1 MSHTF
6 AVTIQQRLDRWEAR
20 AEWPLASV
28 AAVFLAAYSVEVL
41 VQPHGLAARAVDLA
55 TLLTWAVF
63 TADYAARL
71 YLADDR
77 KQWFRTHLVDL
88 AIVLLPLLRP
98 LRLLRLVVLIGVIQ
112 KAVGHAIRG
121 KVILYTISGAVLL
134 VYVAS
139 LAVLQAE
146 RGQPDAHITNF
157 GDAIWWAITTIT
169 TVGYGDM
176 YPVTTTGRVIAAL
189 LMIGGISL
197 VGSITATIAS
207 WIVQT
212 VAVDDAAS
220 AAVTAA
226 HINELRAEIASLRE
240 ELRSPA
246 VEGPGTDHRP

>member
-1 MSHTF
+1 M
-6 AVTIQQRLDRWEAR
+6 QQRLDKWEAR

-28 AAVFLAAYSVEVL
+28 AAVFLAAYTVEVL
-41 VQPHGLAARAVDLA
+41 VQPHGLAARALDLV
-55 TLLTWAVF
+55 TFLTWAAF
-63 TADYAARL
+63 TVDYAARL
-71 YLADDR
+71 YLAEDR
-77 KQWFRTHLVDL
+77 KRWFRTHLVDL
-88 AIVLLPLLRP
+88 AIVVLPLLRP

-121 KVILYTISGAVLL
+121 KVVLYTISGAILL

-146 RGQPDAHITNF
+146 RGQSDAHITNF
-157 GDAIWWAITTIT
+157 GDAMWWAITTIT

-212 VAVDDAAS
+212 VATDESAS
-220 AAVTAA
+220 AAVTSA
-226 HINELRAEIASLRE
+226 HIDELRAEIVSLRE
-240 ELRSPA
+240 ELRRAPLVDGARS
-246 VEGPGTDHRP
+246 DYRP

>member
-1 MSHTF
+1 
-6 AVTIQQRLDRWEAR
+6 
-20 AEWPLASV
+20 
-28 AAVFLAAYSVEVL
+28 
-41 VQPHGLAARAVDLA
+41 LA

-77 KQWFRTHLVDL
+77 KRWFRTHLVDL

-98 LRLLRLVVLIGVIQ
+98 LRLLRLVVLIGVLQ
-112 KAVGHAIRG
+112 NAVGRAIRG
-121 KVILYTISGAVLL
+121 KVVIYTVSGAILL

-146 RGQPDAHITNF
+146 RGQPDAHITDF

-207 WIVQT
+207 WIVQS
-212 VAVDDAAS
+212 VAADESAE

-240 ELRSPA
+240 ELRAPV
-246 VEGPGTDHRP
+246 VEGSGPDHRS

>member
-1 MSHTF
+1 VSHTL
-6 AVTIQQRLDRWEAR
+6 AVTTQQRLDKWETR
-20 AEWPLASV
+20 AEWPLALV
-28 AAVFLAAYSVEVL
+28 AAIFLVAYSVQVL
-41 VQPHGLAARAVDLA
+41 VQPRGLASHAFHLA
-55 TLLTWAVF
+55 TLLTWGVF
-63 TADYAARL
+63 TVDYAARL
-71 YLADDR
+71 YLAEDR
-77 KQWFRTHLVDL
+77 MRWFRTHLVDL
-88 AIVLLPLLRP
+88 AIVVLPLLRP

-121 KVILYTISGAVLL
+121 KVVLYTISGAILL

-146 RGQPDAHITNF
+146 RGTPGAHIVNF
-157 GDAIWWAITTIT
+157 GDAVWWAVTTIT

-207 WIVQT
+207 WIVQR
-212 VAVDDAAS
+212 VATDESAN

-226 HINELRAEIASLRE
+226 HLNELRAEIALLRE
-240 ELRSPA
+240 DLAQANKPTA
-246 VEGPGTDHRP
+246 